1 MSDMTSLEKKRRLVV
16 LALGIVIGLSVLV
29 LAFSLFF
36 AAEEPSS
43 SARMSPAK
51 SDRVSGQAGGIG
63 SEEYNQKLREH
74 DQRQA
79 SEALKSGESFVPTPV
94 GDRKPVVVKKAETPP
109 ATPPVAPVRV
119 APVQPPRTDN
129 AMLKRMQEDLAT
141 PPRKRPPLLR

>member
-16 LALGIVIGLSVLV
+16 LALGIVIGLSLLV

-63 SEEYNQKLREH
+63 SEEYNQKLRVH
-74 DQRQA
+74 GQRQA
-79 SEALKSGESFVPTPV
+79 SEAHKSGESFVPTNLNFY
-94 GDRKPVVVKKAETPP
+94 KN
-109 ATPPVAPVRV
+109 
-119 APVQPPRTDN
+119 VQKLYT
-129 AMLKRMQEDLAT
+129 
-141 PPRKRPPLLR
+141 